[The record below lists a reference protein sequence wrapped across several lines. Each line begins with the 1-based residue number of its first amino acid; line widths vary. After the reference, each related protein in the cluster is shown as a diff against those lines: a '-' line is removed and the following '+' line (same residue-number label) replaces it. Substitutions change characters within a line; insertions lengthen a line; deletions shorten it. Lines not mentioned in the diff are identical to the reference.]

1 MQLRHLRTFLA
12 VASTSS
18 FTRAAGVVHL
28 TQSSV
33 TEQIQAL
40 EAELGTPL
48 FDRSRR
54 RLALTE
60 AGERLVGYAER
71 MLQLDREA
79 RTAVEAAA
87 GAHGV
92 LAIGALETLGSRW
105 LPSRLAHLQ
114 QAHPKLQLQ
123 LEVAGSGELL
133 ARLRRGAL
141 DACLLFDAPAS
152 VDFSRHVVGAVELAI
167 VAPASHSFAR
177 QPTVHAADLAGER
190 FLVTRPGCVYRRLF
204 DRATAAWGS
213 EGPLIAGEFD
223 SLAAIHA
230 MVAQGFGCA
239 LLPALAV
246 DEADERIV
254 ARPWHGDASSVAI
267 HLVVPPSAPSA
278 ALRALSTSLDAAA
291 SSHQPVAAVHV

>member
-1 MQLRHLRTFLA
+1 M
-12 VASTSS
+12 
-18 FTRAAGVVHL
+18 
-28 TQSSV
+28 
-33 TEQIQAL
+33 
-40 EAELGTPL
+40 
-48 FDRSRR
+48 
-54 RLALTE
+54 
-60 AGERLVGYAER
+60 
-71 MLQLDREA
+71 
-79 RTAVEAAA
+79 
-87 GAHGV
+87 
-92 LAIGALETLGSRW
+92 
-105 LPSRLAHLQ
+105 
-114 QAHPKLQLQ
+114 HPKLQLQ

-177 QPTVHAADLAGER
+177 QPAVHAADLAGER

-204 DRATAAWGS
+204 DRATAVSGGS

-246 DEADERIV
+246 DQADERIV

-278 ALRALSTSLDAAA
+278 ALRALSSSLDAAA